1 MSFAAD
7 RYGRMV
13 YNRCGASGIKL
24 PALSLGCWNNF
35 DRRAERS
42 VMAGLLGQAFDLG
55 ITHFD
60 LANNYGPEPGAAESN
75 VGKLLA
81 KEFKGYRDEL
91 IISTK
96 AGYDM
101 WEGPYGDFGSKKYLV
116 ASLDQSLK
124 RMGLDYVDIFYH
136 HRPDPETPLEET
148 MGALDL
154 IVKQGKA
161 LYAGVSN
168 YGGELTRQAHGT
180 LGKMG
185 TRLLINQVPY
195 SMLRRGIEEDL
206 LPVVGELEV
215 GVLAFVPLNQGIL
228 TNKYLEGIPKDSR
241 AARPEGTLQ
250 EGVVQSE
257 VIGKV
262 RQLNEMAQAR
272 GQSMAQMALSWVLR
286 DQRVTSALIGA
297 SRPEQIAE
305 NVAAL
310 EGPGFA
316 AEELAQI
323 AEILGG

>member
-13 YNRCGASGIKL
+13 YNRCGASGVKL

-168 YGGELTRQAHGT
+168 YGGELTHQAHGM

>member
-1 MSFAAD
+1 
-7 RYGRMV
+7 
-13 YNRCGASGIKL
+13 
-24 PALSLGCWNNF
+24 
-35 DRRAERS
+35 
-42 VMAGLLGQAFDLG
+42 
-55 ITHFD
+55 
-60 LANNYGPEPGAAESN
+60 
-75 VGKLLA
+75 
-81 KEFKGYRDEL
+81 
-91 IISTK
+91 
-96 AGYDM
+96 
-101 WEGPYGDFGSKKYLV
+101 
-116 ASLDQSLK
+116 
-124 RMGLDYVDIFYH
+124 
-136 HRPDPETPLEET
+136 
-148 MGALDL
+148 
-154 IVKQGKA
+154 
-161 LYAGVSN
+161 
-168 YGGELTRQAHGT
+168 
-180 LGKMG
+180 MG

-195 SMLRRGIEEDL
+195 SMLRRGFEEDL

-272 GQSMAQMALSWVLR
+272 GQNMAQMALSWVLR

>member
-81 KEFKGYRDEL
+81 TEFKGYRDEL

-101 WEGPYGDFGSKKYLV
+101 WAGPYGDFGSKKYLV

-136 HRPDPETPLEET
+136 HRL
-148 MGALDL
+148 
-154 IVKQGKA
+154 
-161 LYAGVSN
+161 
-168 YGGELTRQAHGT
+168 
-180 LGKMG
+180 
-185 TRLLINQVPY
+185 
-195 SMLRRGIEEDL
+195 
-206 LPVVGELEV
+206 
-215 GVLAFVPLNQGIL
+215 
-228 TNKYLEGIPKDSR
+228 
-241 AARPEGTLQ
+241 
-250 EGVVQSE
+250 
-257 VIGKV
+257 
-262 RQLNEMAQAR
+262 
-272 GQSMAQMALSWVLR
+272 
-286 DQRVTSALIGA
+286 
-297 SRPEQIAE
+297 
-305 NVAAL
+305 
-310 EGPGFA
+310 
-316 AEELAQI
+316 
-323 AEILGG
+323 

>member
-1 MSFAAD
+1 
-7 RYGRMV
+7 
-13 YNRCGASGIKL
+13 
-24 PALSLGCWNNF
+24 
-35 DRRAERS
+35 
-42 VMAGLLGQAFDLG
+42 MAGLLGQAFDLG

-91 IISTK
+91 IVSTK

-168 YGGELTRQAHGT
+168 YGGESTRQAHGM